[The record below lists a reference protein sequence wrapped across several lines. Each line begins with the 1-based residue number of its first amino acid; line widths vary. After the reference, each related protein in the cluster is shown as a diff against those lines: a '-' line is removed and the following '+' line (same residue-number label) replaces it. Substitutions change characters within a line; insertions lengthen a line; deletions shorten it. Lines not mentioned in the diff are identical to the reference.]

1 MFSREDWQL
10 CSLHVLLRMEE
21 GAMSP
26 RNAATAR
33 MLAFKTFL
41 PRETDDGSPPPPR
54 LAGTAP
60 PVVGSRQPIAAGSAC
75 AGHNIPG
82 HEQAQHYSYNSTT
95 STGATLTDTRT
106 NPEVDSSQL
115 AIPQIAHSP
124 VLCYSTSMEEGA
136 QHQHQRRHPPLSDIH
151 DNSTHNDNMTTGAS
165 TVLATNG
172 SKGMPVPD
180 GSPRKDSS
188 PTLTC
193 IEPSPPGPPPDKAV
207 PSPAQQQQQQSPQQP
222 QQPSH
227 QHHQHSGKSQK
238 RRSIGDWD
246 FVKTIGAGSM
256 GQVKLAKHRYT
267 EALCAVKVI
276 PRASHKSSQNS
287 NSTAKQKESD
297 ESKDIRSIREASICK
312 LLHHRFICEM
322 YEMYTMNHHF
332 YMLFEFVSG
341 GQLLDYI
348 IAHGSLKEKQA
359 RKFARSIASA
369 LDYLHRNSI
378 VHRGKFRF
386 KFSQL
391 YLLTRIRFKD

>member
-1 MFSREDWQL
+1 
-10 CSLHVLLRMEE
+10 
-21 GAMSP
+21 MSP
-26 RNAATAR
+26 WNAATTR
-33 MLAFKTFL
+33 MLANASPRAFKEIL
-41 PRETDDGSPPPPR
+41 PRETDEERAPSPPPR
-54 LAGTAP
+54 LVGTAP
-60 PVVGSRQPIAAGSAC
+60 PAVGSRQPIAAGGSAC
-75 AGHNIPG
+75 ARHKIPDR
-82 HEQAQHYSYNSTT
+82 EQAQHYSYNSTA
-95 STGATLTDTRT
+95 STGATLTPSTDTST
-106 NPEVDSSQL
+106 KQEFGSAQL
-115 AIPQIAHSP
+115 AIAQIAHSP

-136 QHQHQRRHPPLSDIH
+136 QHQQRRRPPLFDMH
-151 DNSTHNDNMTTGAS
+151 HYDDNDDNNNKDNDNMTTAAS

-172 SKGMPVPD
+172 SKGLPPQD
-180 GSPRKDSS
+180 ASPPRKDSS

-193 IEPSPPGPPPDKAV
+193 IEPSPPGPPPDKGTAAV
-207 PSPAQQQQQQSPQQP
+207 STTQQQQQSPQQ
-222 QQPSH
+222 QH

-276 PRASHKSSQNS
+276 PRASHKSSQNA
-287 NSTAKQKESD
+287 NSTSTKQKESD

-378 VHRGKFRF
+378 VHRGKF
-386 KFSQL
+386 
-391 YLLTRIRFKD
+391 